1 MVKNTINR
9 TSSITI
15 VIALLVT
22 AAILTV
28 QLPSMLQPSYA
39 QARQLDA
46 SQRQT
51 VLDIHNR
58 ERGLVGVA
66 PLTWSDS
73 LASSAQTWATHIV
86 SLNLGP
92 GGFPPHAPWDQ
103 RSGQGENLAWG
114 TRGAFPVATF
124 VEGWAREKPNYVPG
138 SPIEQTL
145 GSPNRVYGHYT
156 QMVWSTTTQI
166 GCALGTDAN
175 QDYLVCRY
183 SPSGNFLGQ
192 PAYPVGAA
200 AVGEEETTLGMPPAV
215 TGGETAEAPAEEA
228 ETGAGEAP
236 PADQAGT
243 AEETAE
249 APPP

>member
-9 TSSITI
+9 TSSMTI

-28 QLPSMLQPSYA
+28 QSPSMLQISYA
-39 QARQLDA
+39 QLDA
-46 SQRQT
+46 TQRQT
-51 VLDIHNR
+51 ILDIHNR
-58 ERGLVGVA
+58 ERVAVGVQ
-66 PLTWSDS
+66 PLTWSDTV
-73 LASSAQTWATHIV
+73 AASAQSWANHIV

-92 GGFPPHAPWDQ
+92 QGFPPHAPWDQ

-114 TRGAFPVATF
+114 TKGAFPVATF
-124 VEGWAREKPNYVPG
+124 VEGWASERPNYVPG

-192 PAYPVGAA
+192 PAYPVSAA

-215 TGGETAEAPAEEA
+215 TGDETAQ
-228 ETGAGEAP
+228 AP

-243 AEETAE
+243 GEEFTE

>member
-1 MVKNTINR
+1 MLMVKNTINR
-9 TSSITI
+9 TSSMTI

-28 QLPSMLQPSYA
+28 QSPSMLQISYA
-39 QARQLDA
+39 QLDA
-46 SQRQT
+46 TQRQT
-51 VLDIHNR
+51 ILDIHNR
-58 ERGLVGVA
+58 ERVAVGVQ
-66 PLTWSDS
+66 PLTWSDTV
-73 LASSAQTWATHIV
+73 AASAQSWANHIV

-92 GGFPPHAPWDQ
+92 QGFPPHAPWDQ

-114 TRGAFPVATF
+114 TKGAFPVATF
-124 VEGWAREKPNYVPG
+124 VEGWASERPNYVPG
-138 SPIEQTL
+138 TPIE
-145 GSPNRVYGHYT
+145 GSLSGPNGVYGHYT

-166 GCALGTDAN
+166 GCALGSDAY

-192 PAYPVGAA
+192 PAYPVRSA

-215 TGGETAEAPAEEA
+215 TGDETAQ
-228 ETGAGEAP
+228 AP
-236 PADQAGT
+236 PADQAV
-243 AEETAE
+243 APEEEEFTE

>member
-9 TSSITI
+9 TSSMTI

-28 QLPSMLQPSYA
+28 QSPSMLQISYA
-39 QARQLDA
+39 QLDA
-46 SQRQT
+46 TQRQT
-51 VLDIHNR
+51 ILDIHNR
-58 ERGLVGVA
+58 ERVAVGVQ
-66 PLTWSDS
+66 PLTWSDTV
-73 LASSAQTWATHIV
+73 AASAQSWANHIV

-92 GGFPPHAPWDQ
+92 QGFPPHAPWDQ

-114 TRGAFPVATF
+114 TKGAFPVATF
-124 VEGWAREKPNYVPG
+124 VEGWASERPNYVPG

-166 GCALGTDAN
+166 GCALGSDAY

-192 PAYPVGAA
+192 PAYPVRSA

-215 TGGETAEAPAEEA
+215 TGDETAQ
-228 ETGAGEAP
+228 AP

-243 AEETAE
+243 GEEFTE

>member
-9 TSSITI
+9 TSSMTI
-15 VIALLVT
+15 LIALLTT
-22 AAILTV
+22 AAILTM
-28 QLPSMLQPSYA
+28 QSPSMLQISYA
-39 QARQLDA
+39 QLDA
-46 SQRQT
+46 TQRQT
-51 VLDIHNR
+51 ILDIHNR
-58 ERGLVGVA
+58 ERVAVGVQ
-66 PLTWSDS
+66 PLTWSDT
-73 LASSAQTWATHIV
+73 LANSAQSWANNIV

-124 VEGWAREKPNYVPG
+124 VEGWASERPNYVPG

-192 PAYPVGAA
+192 PAYPVSAA

-215 TGGETAEAPAEEA
+215 TGDETAQ
-228 ETGAGEAP
+228 AP
-236 PADQAGT
+236 PSDQAGT
-243 AEETAE
+243 GEEFTE